1 VSQELLK
8 ALKAG
13 PVRGPELA
21 RALGLSRAGLWK
33 RIQALRRRGYRIE
46 ASRAGYRLLQA
57 PELSA
62 EELQALLPQRL
73 ILYKELAGSTNDLAH
88 QLAQKGA
95 PGGSL
100 VVADA
105 QSHGRGRM
113 GRAWVSPPGV
123 NLYMSM
129 LLRPALSP
137 QEAQLLTLAVA
148 LATAQAIKGHTGL
161 QVALRWPNDL
171 LVGRKKLGGVLL
183 EMRTEPD
190 RLLYVVAGIGV
201 NVNARKTDFPPS
213 LRPLATSLRLELGRQ
228 VPRAALAARIAKEV
242 EAWTGLL
249 QHKGPQPVLKACRA
263 LSAVLGQRVLVRSQ
277 GRVFEGI
284 AEDIDPLGRLLL
296 RESSGR
302 LLRFFSADVQRLS
315 A

>member
-1 VSQELLK
+1 MSQELLK

-213 LRPLATSLRLELGRQ
+213 LRPL
-228 VPRAALAARIAKEV
+228 
-242 EAWTGLL
+242 
-249 QHKGPQPVLKACRA
+249 
-263 LSAVLGQRVLVRSQ
+263 
-277 GRVFEGI
+277 
-284 AEDIDPLGRLLL
+284 
-296 RESSGR
+296 
-302 LLRFFSADVQRLS
+302 
-315 A
+315 